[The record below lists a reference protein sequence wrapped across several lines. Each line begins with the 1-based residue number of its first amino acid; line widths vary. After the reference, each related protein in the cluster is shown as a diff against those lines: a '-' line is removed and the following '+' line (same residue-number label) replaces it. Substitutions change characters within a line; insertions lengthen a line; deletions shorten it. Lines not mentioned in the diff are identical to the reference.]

1 MFDKTNTDF
10 KVNNFDLL
18 RLLAATEVVC
28 DHYFQHLHPLTNPL
42 ALKILYLFP
51 GVPVFFIISGYLV
64 SASYERNK
72 DIWVYLKNRALRI
85 FPGLWACILV
95 TVIIFSITGVSFFNK
110 QTLIWLPSQFV
121 GIVYTPRFLS
131 HYGMGSYNGSLWTI
145 TVELQFYLL
154 LPLGYW
160 LVPKNRVNYLLYG
173 LLILF
178 IVLNLVSCFYFPY
191 SAFKGLWRTFVP
203 YIYLFL
209 IGVLLQRLH
218 LYNSPWIRNKALY
231 WFAFYV
237 PFNLILSN
245 YIDPRFFSILYA
257 IVLAFCVLSMA
268 YTLPDM
274 ALKLLRSND
283 ISYGIYIYH
292 GLIITIITQWGLAA
306 DVDLPLLLMLSYF
319 TAYLSWIYIERPFIR
334 MKEKTIKYHSSVPV
348 EKRHNS
354 IFTLIFRYSKNLLH
368 SPKLMDE

>member
-1 MFDKTNTDF
+1 MFDKTNTGF

-28 DHYFQHLHPLTNPL
+28 DHYFQHFHPLTNPL

-72 DIWVYLKNRALRI
+72 DLWVYLKNRALRI
-85 FPGLWACILV
+85 FPGLWACILF
-95 TVIIFSITGVSFFNK
+95 TVIIFSITGISFFNR
-110 QTLIWLPSQFV
+110 QTLTWLPSQLA
-121 GIVYTPRFLS
+121 GIIYTPGFLS
-131 HYGMGSYNGSLWTI
+131 HYGIGSYNGSLWTI
-145 TVELQFYLL
+145 TVELQFYVL

-160 LVPKNRVNYLLYG
+160 LVPKNKVNYLLYG

-178 IVLNLVSCFYFPY
+178 IVLNLVSSFYFPFN
-191 SAFKGLWRTFVP
+191 AFKGLWRTFIP
-203 YIYLFL
+203 YFYLFL
-209 IGVLLQRLH
+209 IGVALQRLH

-231 WFAFYV
+231 WIAFYV

-274 ALKLLRSND
+274 ALRLLRSND

-292 GLIITIITQWGLAA
+292 GLIITIITQWGLTAH
-306 DVDLPLLLMLSYF
+306 VNLPLLLVLSYF
-319 TAYLSWIYIERPFIR
+319 IAYLSWIYVERPFIR
-334 MKEKTIKYHSSVPV
+334 MKEKTIRYHSSTGA
-348 EKRHNS
+348 EKKHNA
-354 IFTLIFRYSKNLLH
+354 IVKLIFRYSKNLLP
-368 SPKLMDE
+368 SPKLIDE

>member
-1 MFDKTNTDF
+1 MIDKTNTGF

-28 DHYFQHLHPLTNPL
+28 DHYFQHFHPLTNPL

-51 GVPVFFIISGYLV
+51 GVPVFFIISGCLV
-64 SASYERNK
+64 SASYERNR

-95 TVIIFSITGVSFFNK
+95 TIVVFSITGINFFNK
-110 QTLIWLPSQFV
+110 QTLTWLPSQFI
-121 GIVYTPRFLS
+121 GIIYTPGFLS
-131 HYGMGSYNGSLWTI
+131 HYGIGSYNGSLWTI

-160 LVPKNRVNYLLYG
+160 LVPKNKINYLLYG

-178 IVLNLVSCFYFPY
+178 IGLNLVSSFYFPLD
-191 SAFKGLWRTFVP
+191 SFKGLWRTFVP

-209 IGVLLQRLH
+209 IGVVLQRLR
-218 LYNSPWIRNKALY
+218 LYNSRWIRGKALY
-231 WFAFYV
+231 WIAFYV

-245 YIDPRFFSILYA
+245 YINPPFFSILYG

-274 ALKLLRSND
+274 ASRLLKSND

-292 GLIITIITQWGLAA
+292 GLIITVITQWGLTAR
-306 DVDLPLLLMLSYF
+306 VNLPVLLMLSYF
-319 TAYLSWIYIERPFIR
+319 IAYLSWIYVERPFIR
-334 MKEKTIKYHSSVPV
+334 MKEKTIKLRTSAHA
-348 EKRHNS
+348 EKNS
-354 IFTLIFRYSKNLLH
+354 ILKQIFRHSKNLLP
-368 SPKLMDE
+368 SQPKLTDK